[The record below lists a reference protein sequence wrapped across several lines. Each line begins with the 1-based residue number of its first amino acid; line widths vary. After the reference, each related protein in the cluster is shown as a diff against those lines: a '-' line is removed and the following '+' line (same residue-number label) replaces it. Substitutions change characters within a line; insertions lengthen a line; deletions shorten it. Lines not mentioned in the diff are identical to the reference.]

1 MADKPIKVALLE
13 GDTAALSLLLFPLGF
28 TLQVQQ
34 SNLNLADALWTA

>member
-13 GDTAALSLLLFPLGF
+13 GDAAVLSLLVFPLGL
-28 TLQVQQ
+28 TIELQQ